1 MSALEI
7 TEAAVRVWGADF
19 DPNDV
24 STLLGMQPSRSHHKS
39 DIISGTAAKVRI
51 AKMGEWRLQAPSRF
65 DGNLDAQIVA
75 LLSQLPD
82 DLAIWREVSERYSA
96 DIFCGLFM
104 QTFNDGLSLEASTFK
119 MLADRKLKLKLDI
132 YCSTED

>member
-1 MSALEI
+1 
-7 TEAAVRVWGADF
+7 
-19 DPNDV
+19 
-24 STLLGMQPSRSHHKS
+24 
-39 DIISGTAAKVRI
+39 
-51 AKMGEWRLQAPSRF
+51 MGGWRLQAPSRS

-82 DLAIWREVSERYSA
+82 DLAVWHKLSERYRA

-104 QTFNDGLSLEASTFK
+104 QTSNDALSLEVSTFQ
-119 MLADRKLKLKLDI
+119 MLSDRKLKLEIDI

>member
-1 MSALEI
+1 MSALET
-7 TEAAVRVWGADF
+7 TEAALRAWGADL

-24 STLLGMQPSRSHHKS
+24 SDLLGIQPTRSEHKG
-39 DIISGTAAKVRI
+39 DILSGKHSPKVRI
-51 AKMGEWRLQAPSRF
+51 AKMGGWRLQAPSRS

-82 DLAIWREVSERYSA
+82 DLAVWHKLSERYRA

-104 QTFNDGLSLEASTFK
+104 QTIE
-119 MLADRKLKLKLDI
+119 
-132 YCSTED
+132 